1 MTADTAAIATP
12 GELEPLSPEEFQRV
26 ATEIETAV
34 GRIVVGQTE
43 ALRGALICIIAA
55 VHALLEVVPGLGKTT
70 LARALSGALDL
81 APKRIQ
87 FTPDLMPADIT
98 GTTVLVQGAE
108 TEETRLRFEPGPIF
122 ANVVIADEINRAAPR
137 TQSAL
142 LEAMQEHNVTVANQ
156 TRPLPAPFFVIA
168 TQNPVE
174 MYGTYPLPEAELDR
188 FFLKL
193 KFDFPPVAELNQMV
207 EMTTATGHETA
218 EASAEPVADAD
229 TVLRMNALVRSVPAA
244 AHVID
249 YASRLVVSLHPES
262 PTATDR
268 VRRFVRIGP
277 RPRGAQALPR
287 APRPRALA
295 SRAAA
300 LMGGRHNLSI
310 DDIQQVALPALR
322 HRLVLTIDAERQ
334 AISPDE
340 IVKEAIEALPREAS

>member
-1 MTADTAAIATP
+1 MTADTATIASP

-43 ALRGALICIIAA
+43 AVRGALICLIAGG
-55 VHALLEVVPGLGKTT
+55 HALLEGVPGLGKTT
-70 LARALSGALDL
+70 LARALAGALDL

-98 GTTVLVQGAE
+98 GTNVLVQGAD

-142 LEAMQEHNVTVANQ
+142 LEAMQEHNVTIANQ
-156 TRPLPAPFFVIA
+156 TPPLPAPFFVIA
-168 TQNPVE
+168 PQNPVE

-193 KFDFPPVAELNQMV
+193 QFDFPPVAELNEMV
-207 EMTTATGHETA
+207 GMTTTA
-218 EASAEPVADAD
+218 EHDVAQAVADAD
-229 TVLRMNALVRSVPAA
+229 TWLRMTALFRSVPAA

-249 YASRLVVSLHPES
+249 YASRLVVSLHPE
-262 PTATDR
+262 TEGATDR
-268 VRRFVRIGP
+268 VKRFVRLGP
-277 RPRGAQALPR
+277 SPRGAQALTLAGRVP
-287 APRPRALA
+287 ALF
-295 SRAAA
+295 
-300 LMGGRHNLSI
+300 GGRHQLSI
-310 DDIQQVALPALR
+310 DDI
-322 HRLVLTIDAERQ
+322 
-334 AISPDE
+334 
-340 IVKEAIEALPREAS
+340 

>member
-1 MTADTAAIATP
+1 MAADTAALT
-12 GELEPLSPEEFQRV
+12 GTSGLEPLEPEEFRRV
-26 ATEIETAV
+26 ATAIEAAV
-34 GRIVVGQTE
+34 GRLVVGQHE
-43 ALRGALICIIAA
+43 AVRGALICLIAGG
-55 VHALLEVVPGLGKTT
+55 HALLEGVPGLGKTT
-70 LARALSGALDL
+70 LARALAGALEL
-81 APKRIQ
+81 EPKRIQ

-142 LEAMQEHNVTVANQ
+142 LEAMQEHTVTTANM
-156 TRPLPAPFFVIA
+156 TRELPAPFFVLA

-193 KFDFPPVAELNQMV
+193 HFDFPPVAELNEMV
-207 EMTTATGHETA
+207 GLTTTAAHE
-218 EASAEPVADAD
+218 EATQSAAPVADAT

-249 YASRLVVSLHPES
+249 YASRLVVSLHPE
-262 PTATDR
+262 TEGANEQ
-268 VRRFVRIGP
+268 VKRFVRLGP
-277 RPRGAQALPR
+277 SPRGAQAL
-287 APRPRALA
+287 ALA
-295 SRAAA
+295 GRVAA
-300 LMGGRHNLSI
+300 LIDGRHNLSI
-310 DDIQQVALPALR
+310 DDIEAIALPALR

-334 AISPDE
+334 SVSPDD
-340 IVKEAIEALPREAS
+340 IVRGAIEALPREAP

>member
-1 MTADTAAIATP
+1 MTADTAAIPATK
-12 GELEPLSPEEFQRV
+12 ELEPLEPEEFQRV
-26 ATEIETAV
+26 ATEIEAAV
-34 GRIVVGQTE
+34 GRTVVGQRE
-43 ALRGALICIIAA
+43 AVRGALICLIAGG
-55 VHALLEVVPGLGKTT
+55 HALLEGVPGLGKTT
-70 LARALSGALDL
+70 LARALSAALEL

-122 ANVVIADEINRAAPR
+122 ANVVIAD
-137 TQSAL
+137 
-142 LEAMQEHNVTVANQ
+142 Q

-193 KFDFPPVAELNQMV
+193 KFDFPPVAELNEMV
-207 EMTTATGHETA
+207 AQTTTGAHEIFDRVT
-218 EASAEPVADAD
+218 PVADAE

-262 PTATDR
+262 GSASDR
-268 VRRFVRIGP
+268 VKRFVRLGP
-277 RPRGAQALPR
+277 SPRGVQAL
-287 APRPRALA
+287 ALA
-295 SRAAA
+295 GRVAA
-300 LMGGRHNLSI
+300 LIEGRHNLSI
-310 DDIQQVALPALR
+310 DDVQAIALPALR

-334 AISPDE
+334 SVSPDE
-340 IVKEAIEALPREAS
+340 IVEEAIAALPRETS